1 MYVARSTEIYEVIQ
15 QALRPPAKGSRLPL
29 LDALDRKAIL
39 FATRR
44 RLNPRCQ
51 ERIRYRYERPRRV
64 LNDEKQLFYEEPN

>member
-1 MYVARSTEIYEVIQ
+1 MDEA
-15 QALRPPAKGSRLPL
+15 RLPS

-44 RLNPRCQ
+44 RLNPDAKK
-51 ERIRYRYERPRRV
+51 EIRYRYERPRRV